1 MKQPTPDPTI
11 LPAGGKLRFA
21 LGSDQGARSS
31 VWSVVSHKNTD
42 DIYIGARDVLGIAKL
57 SLHESGKWR
66 RALTD
71 REAERRNLPDDV
83 DRVLSRWEVPEP
95 IADGWLRAVSIA
107 IPSSSVQIHPVPLK
121 QPKRG
126 TISFYEIDE
135 GSHQIRFEVL
145 IKSANASD
153 LQVENV
159 HAKVGRI
166 QLPGGGCICVFA
178 AELVAVDSRAE
189 ADIETL
195 RRASRNRYI
204 DEMGLEEFRK
214 YKVPVGAGWGFRDDD
229 GRPVIIDLGDL
240 RTAEDRADAP
250 RRQ

>member
-31 VWSVVSHKNTD
+31 VWSVVGHKNTD

-95 IADGWLRAVSIA
+95 IVDGWLHAASIT
-107 IPSSSVQIHPVPLK
+107 IPSSSVQNFGTGMGPAMPRH
-121 QPKRG
+121 RG
-126 TISFYEIDE
+126 
-135 GSHQIRFEVL
+135 R
-145 IKSANASD
+145 
-153 LQVENV
+153 
-159 HAKVGRI
+159 
-166 QLPGGGCICVFA
+166 
-178 AELVAVDSRAE
+178 
-189 ADIETL
+189 
-195 RRASRNRYI
+195 
-204 DEMGLEEFRK
+204 
-214 YKVPVGAGWGFRDDD
+214 
-229 GRPVIIDLGDL
+229 RPVLSEL
-240 RTAEDRADAP
+240 RSRHERYA
-250 RRQ
+250 Q